1 MNTERFSLDDLCGVS
16 EASLHGQN
24 QFFRRL
30 TTDSRTITGGED
42 MCFVALKTGR
52 HDGHNYI
59 EEAYRKG
66 VRAFIVSQVPSTTM
80 PEAGF
85 VVVENPLALLQIFAA
100 KHREKSG
107 LKIIGITGSNGKTI
121 VKEWLHQLLAPELK
135 IVRNPRSFNSQIGVP
150 LSVLNIEEGDE
161 LGIFEAG
168 ISLPGEMVK
177 LAAILHP
184 NEGVF
189 THVGNAHLENFDS
202 QSQLVSEK
210 CKLFEN
216 CERVFYR
223 ADQFDIRAAL
233 KKNNFCGIHI
243 TWGFE
248 GDADML
254 VERAASTS
262 TEQVMKIHWRHNTF
276 ECTLP
281 FTDQASVANAMT
293 CVLIMLQ
300 KGYAWGVIAERVTHL
315 RHIQMRMERIEGWN
329 GTRLISDVYN
339 NDLHAL
345 EHAVEELMREK
356 GVEKRIVVLSD
367 ILQTGM
373 EAGELY
379 SRVGKLLKDH
389 QVDIVIA
396 VGEEIGGQLPKLG
409 VQTKAFD
416 TTDALLRSIN
426 EIDFS
431 NAAVL
436 FKGARQFAFERLVR
450 ALQRK
455 AHATVLE
462 VNLNNLVSNLNHY
475 RAQIS
480 KETRL
485 MAMVKAFGYGTGG
498 AEIAE
503 ALEFNRIDYL
513 GVAYTDEGVALRK
526 AGIRTPIMVMNPD
539 AGSFHQLVLHNL
551 EPEIYSLT
559 QLKAFQAVLG
569 KETSK
574 PYSIHLKVDTG
585 MHRLGFEE
593 HNWQLALDVIA
604 GDRRLKVAT
613 VLSHLAAADNPE
625 HDAFTRKQIADFN
638 AMADV
643 ATKTLGYAPLRHIAN
658 TAGLQRF
665 PEARMDMVRLG
676 IGLYG
681 IESGNENGKNLATVA
696 QFKSTI
702 SQIRTVIKGDSVGYN
717 RSFVADTDR
726 QIATIPVGYADGLM
740 RSLSNGKGWVNVG
753 SKKAVYVGRVCMD
766 MIMIDVT
773 DIAVNEGDEVI
784 LFGDSPNLNELATLA
799 GTIPYEMLAGISHR
813 VKRIFVKE

>member
-1 MNTERFSLDDLCGVS
+1 MITERFSLQELCTVAD
-16 EASLHGQN
+16 ASLLGN
-24 QFFRRL
+24 NKFFRRL
-30 TTDSRTITGGED
+30 STDSRTITGGED
-42 MCFVALKTGR
+42 VCFVALKTGR
-52 HDGHNYI
+52 HDGHNYVV
-59 EEAYRKG
+59 EAYRKG
-66 VRAFIVSQVPSTTM
+66 VRAFIVSQAPSQTL
-80 PEAGF
+80 PDAAF
-85 VVVENPLALLQIFAA
+85 VISKNPLDLLQLFAA
-100 KHREKSG
+100 RHRKKSG

-121 VKEWLHQLLAPELK
+121 VKEWLHQLLSPEYK

-150 LSVLNIEEGDE
+150 LSVLNIEDGDE

-177 LAAILHP
+177 LAAILQP

-202 QSQLVSEK
+202 QTQLIREK

-223 ADQFDIRAAL
+223 ADQSDIRAAL
-233 KKNNFCGIHI
+233 KENNFRGTHI

-248 GDADML
+248 GEADML
-254 VERAASTS
+254 AKRVASTS
-262 TEQVMKIHWRHNTF
+262 TEQVMKIHWRNNTF

-300 KGYAWGVIAERVTHL
+300 KGYDWSVIAERVIHL

-345 EHAVEELMREK
+345 EHAVEELVREK
-356 GVEKRIVVLSD
+356 GVEKRVVVLSD
-367 ILQTGM
+367 VLQTGM
-373 EAGELY
+373 ETGELY

-389 QVDIVIA
+389 RVDLLIA
-396 VGEEIGGQLPKLG
+396 VGREIGSQLSKLE
-409 VQTKAFD
+409 VPAQAFD
-416 TTDALLRSIN
+416 STDDLLAAIN
-426 EIDFS
+426 EMDFS

-462 VNLNNLVSNLNHY
+462 VNLNNLISNLNHY
-475 RAQIS
+475 RATIP
-480 KETRL
+480 KGTRL

-513 GVAYTDEGVALRK
+513 GVAYADEGVALRK

-539 AGSFHQLVLHNL
+539 AGSFHQLVLQNL

-593 HNWQLALDVIA
+593 HNWQLALDAIA
-604 GDRRLKVAT
+604 GDNRLKVAT
-613 VLSHLAAADNPE
+613 VLSHLAAADNPA
-625 HDAFTRKQIADFN
+625 HDAFTLKQIADFN
-638 AMADV
+638 AMADA

-665 PEARMDMVRLG
+665 PQARMDMVRLG

-681 IESGNENGKNLATVA
+681 IESGNEDGKNLATVA

-702 SQIRTVIKGDSVGYN
+702 SQIRIVKKGESVGYN
-717 RSFVADTDR
+717 RSFIADSDR
-726 QIATIPVGYADGLM
+726 KIATIPVGYADGLM
-740 RSLSNGKGWVNVG
+740 RSQSNGKGWVNING
-753 SKKAVYVGRVCMD
+753 EKAVYVGRVCMD
-766 MIMIDVT
+766 MIMVDVT
-773 DIAVNEGDEVI
+773 NIPANEGDEVV
-784 LFGDSPNLNELATLA
+784 LFGDAPNINEIATLA